1 MEEDSS
7 QAIDAP
13 TTTSNVSGQ
22 FSFIKLLTDSD
33 SECVSKPVQDDHSLE
48 ASDRLELAAEKSV
61 AVEKLENN
69 ASKAY
74 FLGIYSTEVNA
85 RISTRTVKISFVPRL
100 IELMTSTE
108 TSRHCLRQELQA
120 KPRKLS
126 TSSSTQTMSISPP
139 KKPQIKSPRH
149 HKTRHHHH
157 RQHQHKPALQLSHST
172 SPSPMFPVGSVEKRK
187 NRNRSKSRAAKSR
200 FQPNIFEEADETQ
213 SMGGGIGEDA
223 GEFQDDWKRNPP
235 VRRKSETQIDDSDCN
250 SSSKGVIVG
259 GKK

>member
-1 MEEDSS
+1 MFPVGSVEKRKNRNRSKSRAAKSRFQPNIFEEADETQSMGGG
-7 QAIDAP
+7 IGEDA
-13 TTTSNVSGQ
+13 GE
-22 FSFIKLLTDSD
+22 F
-33 SECVSKPVQDDHSLE
+33 QDDWK
-48 ASDRLELAAEKSV
+48 R
-61 AVEKLENN
+61 N
-69 ASKAY
+69 
-74 FLGIYSTEVNA
+74 
-85 RISTRTVKISFVPRL
+85 PP
-100 IELMTSTE
+100 
-108 TSRHCLRQELQA
+108 A

>member
-100 IELMTSTE
+100 ISIELMTSTE
-108 TSRHCLRQELQA
+108 TSRHCLRQHVRLLSIIL
-120 KPRKLS
+120 PRTADSLEVGILEVTFYQSLFPRNFSLTRNEFEYKS
-126 TSSSTQTMSISPP
+126 FTMP
-139 KKPQIKSPRH
+139 
-149 HKTRHHHH
+149 
-157 RQHQHKPALQLSHST
+157 
-172 SPSPMFPVGSVEKRK
+172 
-187 NRNRSKSRAAKSR
+187 
-200 FQPNIFEEADETQ
+200 
-213 SMGGGIGEDA
+213 
-223 GEFQDDWKRNPP
+223 
-235 VRRKSETQIDDSDCN
+235 
-250 SSSKGVIVG
+250 
-259 GKK
+259 